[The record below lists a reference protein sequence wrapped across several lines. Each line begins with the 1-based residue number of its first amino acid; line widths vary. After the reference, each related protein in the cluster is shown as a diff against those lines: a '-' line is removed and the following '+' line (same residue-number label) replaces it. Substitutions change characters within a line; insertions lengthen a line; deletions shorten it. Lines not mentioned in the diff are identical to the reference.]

1 MQFAYRQLALVIQI
15 LGLLMFRAGFQ
26 SAGVGL
32 DLFLP
37 EKQLLDEVFF
47 LVMTRMAGVGRI

>member
-1 MQFAYRQLALVIQI
+1 
-15 LGLLMFRAGFQ
+15 MFRTGFQ

-37 EKQLLDEVFF
+37 EKQLLDEVFVVEF
-47 LVMTRMAGVGRI
+47 AIFGCVVFEDAVLVLGVECFT